1 MNKKNILLIFGYGYT
16 AKFICKKFLGK
27 NWKVFCTTRVR
38 EKTNEIKSNN
48 ASPVLFSDAEK
59 IERIFSED
67 LYVLSTVPPE
77 SGEDPVIKHYGTV
90 FKKNRDR
97 IKWMGYLSTTSV
109 YGDKKGAWVTEDTVL
124 EPYLERSIIRANI
137 EKYWINLGAT
147 NLIKTMVFRLAG
159 IYGPGRNLIDRL
171 RTSDKVY
178 IVDKPNHFFNRIHV
192 EDIVGAIE
200 VAMSSKT
207 SAIIFNLSDDLPATQ
222 LDVAQFAA
230 SLLKIKCPE
239 TVSIKSEMVSEMAR
253 SFYKEEKK
261 VSNKKLKDELRYKL
275 TFPSFKD
282 GLSSIYKSSKE
293 F

>member
-1 MNKKNILLIFGYGYT
+1 MNKKNILLIFGFGYT
-16 AKFICKKFLGK
+16 AKFLCKKLSGK
-27 NWKVFCTTRVR
+27 NWEVYCTTRGR
-38 EKTNEIKSNN
+38 EKINEIKSIN
-48 ASPVLFSDAEK
+48 ASPVLFNDAEK
-59 IERIFSED
+59 IESIFSED
-67 LYVLSTVPPE
+67 LYVLSTVPPV
-77 SGEDPVIKHYGTV
+77 SGEDPVIENYGTV
-90 FKKNRDR
+90 FKKNSNR

-124 EPYLERSIIRANI
+124 EPSLERSILRANI
-137 EKYWINLGAT
+137 EKNWIKLGET
-147 NLIKTMVFRLAG
+147 YLIKTMVFRLSG

-171 RTSDKVY
+171 RTSDKFF

-230 SLLKIKCPE
+230 SLLKRKCLE
-239 TVSIKSEMVSEMAR
+239 KVSIKSELVSEMAR

-261 VSNKKLKDELRYKL
+261 VSNKRLKDELKYKL
-275 TFPSFKD
+275 SFPSFKD
-282 GLSSIYKSSKE
+282 GLRAIYKSSKE